1 MPRHFR
7 LALCYLESVR
17 SLSVFA
23 LVLTFGV
30 ASAQDIELKPAL
42 SRGPFPSG
50 GRTPLPTD
58 PVLDSIING
67 TWVSPDAG
75 ADWTL
80 IEPKDGVYT
89 GRPLSGGY
97 IYVPFEASADGTVLL
112 EASGHTMVYVN
123 GAPRA
128 GDPYSWGWLTLPIS
142 VKKGRN
148 ELLFQVGRGRLKFE
162 IKPVVKPVELDLR
175 DATLPDILPSDKG
188 SLLAG
193 IVVRN
198 ATNLPLK
205 GLKINGKAIPT
216 IPAESIR
223 KVPVSLTIP
232 KRASG
237 ESAACAL
244 KLTQGSK
251 VLHET
256 TIPVRFRTA
265 TQTHKRTFVSAIDGS
280 VQYYAVNPA
289 QKPAKTN
296 LLALSV
302 HGASVEA
309 SGQSD
314 AYGSKD
320 DITIVCPTN
329 RRPFGFDWEDWG
341 RMDAL
346 EVLSEAKRTI
356 LHDPL
361 AVHLTG
367 HSMGGHGTWAL
378 GTLFPDK
385 FASIAPCASWI
396 SFWTYAGGWTPR
408 EPNAVQSLVR
418 RSMNNY
424 DTLARLT
431 NTSAQ
436 AVYIWH
442 GDADE
447 TVPVSQARTMKAE
460 LEKIGHPDLGYG
472 EKPGGSHWFGGES
485 VDYAPLFDMMRRRK
499 LNPTPNKIDFTTP
512 NPRISSKAW
521 WASIDSQIEPLSP
534 SRIVLTKEGNTV
546 LGKTTNVLSL
556 SFETDEELGSVVLD
570 GQAVLIDSKKVGK
583 KYVAHLVNAEGK
595 WREGVVKS
603 PVGPLK
609 EVLSDRFALVVGT
622 KGTAE
627 ERAWAANKA
636 RFDAETWYVRG
647 NGAVDILTDKENTG
661 GRSLMVYGNADT
673 NSVWKARLS
682 KAFDVRGNYGEFQN
696 FRFGPGVTAL
706 IHWDGAVGIG
716 GTDLKAMRRTDRLP
730 LFTAGVSYPDWTLI
744 DGEGF
749 LRAGFYGSPAAS
761 R

>member
-1 MPRHFR
+1 M
-7 LALCYLESVR
+7 
-17 SLSVFA
+17 FA
-23 LVLTFGV
+23 LVLVCGV
-30 ASAQDIELKPAL
+30 VSAQEIELKSAL
-42 SRGPFPSG
+42 ARGPFASG

-58 PVLDSIING
+58 PVLESIIDG
-67 TWVSPDAG
+67 SWVSPILG
-75 ADWTL
+75 TDWTA
-80 IEPKDGVYT
+80 IEPKDGVYS

-97 IYVPFEASADGTVLL
+97 VYVPFEASADGTVLL
-112 EASGHTMVYVN
+112 EASGHSMVYVN

-128 GDPYSWGWLTLPIS
+128 GDPYSWGWLTLPIA
-142 VKKGRN
+142 VKKGKN

-162 IKPVVKPVELDLR
+162 VKPVARPVELDVR
-175 DATLPDILPSDKG
+175 DATLPDQLPTDKG
-188 SLLAG
+188 PILAG

-198 ATNLPLK
+198 STKLPLT

-216 IPAESIR
+216 IPAETIR
-223 KVPVSLTIP
+223 KVPVTLTMP
-232 KRASG
+232 RTVTG
-237 ESAACAL
+237 ETAACAV

-251 VLHET
+251 VLDET
-256 TIPVRFRTA
+256 TVPIRLRTEK
-265 TQTHKRTFVSAIDGS
+265 QTHKRTFISQIDGS
-280 VQYYAVNPA
+280 VQYFAVNPA
-289 QKPAKTN
+289 QKPSKSN
-296 LLALSV
+296 LLVLSV

-309 SGQSD
+309 IGQAD

-341 RMDAL
+341 RLDAL
-346 EVLSEAKRTI
+346 EVLAEAKKSV

-361 AVHLTG
+361 KVHLTG

-378 GTLFPDK
+378 GTLYPDT
-385 FASIAPCASWI
+385 FASIAPCASWV

-408 EPNAVQSLVR
+408 DPNPVQSLIR
-418 RSMNNY
+418 RSMTNY

-447 TVPVSQARTMKAE
+447 TVPVAQARTMKAE
-460 LEKIGHPDLGYG
+460 LEKMGHPDLGYG

-485 VDYAPLFDMMRRRK
+485 VDYPPLFDMMRRRK
-499 LNPTPNKIDFTTP
+499 LTVAPNKIDFTTP
-512 NPRISSKAW
+512 NPRISGRAW
-521 WASIDSQIEPLSP
+521 WASINTQIEPLQP
-534 SRIVLTKEGNTV
+534 SRIVLSKEGNTV
-546 LGKTTNVLSL
+546 IGKTTNVLSL
-556 SFETDEELGSVVLD
+556 TFETDDELGSVVLD
-570 GQAVLIDSKKVGK
+570 GQAVLISPKMVGK
-583 KYVAHLVNAEGK
+583 KHLATLVNAEGK
-595 WREGVVKS
+595 WREGTVKS

-609 EVLSDRFALVVGT
+609 EILTDRFALVVGT
-622 KGTAE
+622 KGTPE
-627 ERAWAANKA
+627 EREWAANKA

-647 NGAVDILTDKENTG
+647 NGAVDILTDKQNTS

-673 NSVWKARLS
+673 NTVWKSKLS
-682 KAFDVRGNYGEFQN
+682 KALVVRGNYGEFQN
-696 FRFGPGVTAL
+696 FRFGPGVSTL

-730 LFTAGVSYPDWTLI
+730 IFTSGVSYPDWTLI
-744 DGEGF
+744 DAEGF
-749 LRAGFYGSPAAS
+749 LRAGFYGSPAAA